1 MREANEM
8 NDRIVIAGGV
18 RTPYVKA
25 GSVFKDLSAV
35 DLGRLVVSE
44 LVARTGLDP
53 GTVDSVIM
61 GNVAQPPEAVNIGRV
76 ISLYA
81 GIPES
86 VPGYTVHRNCASGIQ
101 SVICAAQAIAT
112 GEAKTVI
119 AGGIESMT
127 NIPFFLLKETTEILT
142 RYQRAKTL
150 KEKLAVLSTVR
161 PRHYLPAQY
170 GRNCRSSG
178 A

>member
-1 MREANEM
+1 MRETNKM
-8 NDRIVIAGGV
+8 SDRIVIAGGV

-25 GSVFKDLSAV
+25 GTVFKNLSAV

-44 LVARTGLDP
+44 LIARTNIDP
-53 GTVDSVIM
+53 GKVDSVIM

-101 SVICAAQAIAT
+101 SVVCAAQAIET
-112 GEAKTVI
+112 GEAEVVICAEIQYGLTGVDLYTVI
-119 AGGIESMT
+119 LRCCDY
-127 NIPFFLLKETTEILT
+127 PL
-142 RYQRAKTL
+142 
-150 KEKLAVLSTVR
+150 VLV
-161 PRHYLPAQY
+161 
-170 GRNCRSSG
+170 
-178 A
+178 